1 MPGSRF
7 TLLLSLIGLLLVGC
21 RIDSS
26 ILRAWERAEVYP
38 AFVCPGDL
46 VTVDWEMGVTR
57 TGCLSSSDEGLRE
70 CMGYST
76 ITSSPDVFVPPAPS
90 DHHTG
95 IELVSISAD
104 TTFTFNGRQDGS
116 NWATVTRSVSLLAPT
131 ALSTANV
138 LFEGVCSGSS
148 YGWAPVDMRLLASE
162 NSEVDGVCNTNGYE
176 VTVSSSALDR
186 GLTLGPLECTDI
198 FNGSPGILTVAPAEV
213 TSLIAGVECSPT
225 RANPPAGVE
234 LQVGLRCT
242 SGSASEAIMAA
253 TSESTPEE
261 PVTFITDT
269 PTAAEE
275 PTAAPISINFN
286 ADSYSLISGECTRLR
301 WAVENADEVQLEG
314 EPVPATEAEQVCP
327 TGTTTYQLTAGNAV
341 EQQESFVT
349 IEVSQPAGPPSA
361 PTKLSIGN
369 RQCSAQAYSLTLEW
383 KDNADDETGYR
394 IYREGQLIAT
404 LGANAE
410 SYSDDPPYGGPYQY
424 GVEAYN
430 DSGASSRPTV
440 QEQGCIY

>member
-1 MPGSRF
+1 LEIYNSGRLEVINTYMHGGDNGI
-7 TLLLSLIGLLLVGC
+7 LSTCQATITGTTISDTREIAIQANDPERRDTECTFGEGELLVRNSTLSGNQYGAYIVSPGGLRFRFEHVTIANNAIGISTDTVHYRSDNNAAFVNSIVANSSYFDC
-21 RIDSS
+21 TSFGIPAQGTNLDSDGSCSFTGRGHLHEVDPQLEPLTDNGGSTPTHRLREGSPAIDSALDFWCTAVDQRGVS
-26 ILRAWERAEVYP
+26 RPIGGGCDIGAYEAQFESRLATPEEDSEEQLDQIL
-38 AFVCPGDL
+38 
-46 VTVDWEMGVTR
+46 
-57 TGCLSSSDEGLRE
+57 S
-70 CMGYST
+70 
-76 ITSSPDVFVPPAPS
+76 
-90 DHHTG
+90 
-95 IELVSISAD
+95 
-104 TTFTFNGRQDGS
+104 
-116 NWATVTRSVSLLAPT
+116 ATVTP
-131 ALSTANV
+131 
-138 LFEGVCSGSS
+138 
-148 YGWAPVDMRLLASE
+148 
-162 NSEVDGVCNTNGYE
+162 
-176 VTVSSSALDR
+176 
-186 GLTLGPLECTDI
+186 
-198 FNGSPGILTVAPAEV
+198 
-213 TSLIAGVECSPT
+213 
-225 RANPPAGVE
+225 
-234 LQVGLRCT
+234 
-242 SGSASEAIMAA
+242 
-253 TSESTPEE
+253 E
-261 PVTFITDT
+261 PVPIT
-269 PTAAEE
+269 
-275 PTAAPISINFN
+275 INFN
-286 ADSYSLISGECTRLR
+286 ADSYTLTSGECTRLR

-440 QEQGCIY
+440 QEAGCIF